1 MKKTLVKYPFLTRD
15 VEIYEQDNGHKI
27 VLAHKEG
34 GMVNVSSWVKTGS
47 INENDKNNGIS
58 HFLEHLMFKGT
69 HKHKAGE
76 FDHILESRGA
86 IVNAATWKDYTF
98 YYVTLPKG
106 EDDENFNLAI
116 ELHAD
121 MMTDPV
127 IPDYEMGMPFD
138 IQDKTVTDKR
148 ERHVVIEEIRMRKD
162 QPWTKVYNAA
172 NHAMYTSHPY
182 KRDVIGTPEIISQV
196 SQSEIMDYYKRF
208 YSPKNVTTIVVG
220 DFDSKTILDK
230 VVKEFNWGERPEP
243 PIRDIKPDKPVGE
256 QVYVE
261 NEASINSS
269 FMMFG
274 FLGPE
279 AKDLKN
285 VVALEMLSVILGE
298 GTSSR
303 LFMNLVEKQEEQI
316 FNIIESENYT
326 FRDGCNFF
334 IQANFCPE
342 YKTKAIELVKNE
354 IEKLKEGI
362 TDRELNK
369 ARKKL
374 QSDFA
379 EEVETVS
386 DIGETIGYYMTVCD
400 DLTLAEDYFRIC
412 HEITA
417 NDLIDAAKKYLD
429 LNHAVISVLSPQK
442 K

>member
-1 MKKTLVKYPFLTRD
+1 MKKSLVKYPFLTRE

-34 GMVNVSSWVKTGS
+34 DMINVSSWVKTGS

-106 EDDENFNLAI
+106 EGDENFNLAI

-127 IPDYEMGMPFD
+127 IPDYEMGAPFD
-138 IQDKTVTDKR
+138 INDKTVKDKR

-162 QPWTKVYNAA
+162 QPWTKVYNAT
-172 NHAMYTSHPY
+172 NNAMYTSHPY

-196 SQSEIMDYYKRF
+196 SQQEIMDYYRTF
-208 YSPKNVTTIVVG
+208 YSPKNVTTIIVG
-220 DFDSKTILDK
+220 DFDSEKILQK
-230 VVKEFNWGERPEP
+230 VTGEFNWGERPEP
-243 PIRDIKPDKPVGE
+243 PVRNIEPDKPVDKT
-256 QVYVE
+256 VYIE
-261 NEASINSS
+261 NKTNINSA

-274 FLGPE
+274 FLGAP
-279 AKDLKN
+279 AKDLRN
-285 VVALEMLSVILGE
+285 VIALEMLAIILGE

-303 LFMNLVEKQEEQI
+303 LYTNLIENQKEQI
-316 FNIIESENYT
+316 FNIVDAENYT

-334 IQANFCPE
+334 IQANFNPK
-342 YKTKAIELVKNE
+342 YKDKAVSLVKEE
-354 IEKLKEGI
+354 IEKLKTGI
-362 TDRELNK
+362 TERELNK
-369 ARKKL
+369 AKKKVK
-374 QSDFA
+374 SGFA
-379 EEVETVS
+379 CEVETVS
-386 DIGETIGYYMTVCD
+386 EIGETIGYYMTVCD
-400 DLTLAEDYFRIC
+400 DLALTEDYIPICEAMTAED
-412 HEITA
+412 
-417 NDLIDAAKKYLD
+417 LMSAAKEYLN
-429 LNHAVISVLSPQK
+429 LEHAVISTLLPQE
-442 K
+442 